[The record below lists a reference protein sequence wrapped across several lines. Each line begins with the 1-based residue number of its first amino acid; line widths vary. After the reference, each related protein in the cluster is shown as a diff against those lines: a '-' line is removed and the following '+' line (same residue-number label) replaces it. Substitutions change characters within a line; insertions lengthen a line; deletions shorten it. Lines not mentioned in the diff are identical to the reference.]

1 MNRKY
6 CIAALVILLAVS
18 LSSPLL
24 AGKTKRPHPSKLK
37 YPPLE
42 LTTPE
47 VEEIKLS
54 NGLEGFLVEDHE
66 IPIVNVYLLVKTYYP
81 DRAKYGLNDMARWV
95 IRNGGTEKWPGDKLN
110 DELEFLAASIEMGPT
125 RDGRRAAQ
133 LDNGNLN
140 STISLNCLKK
150 DLKQVLGIFADLVM
164 NPAFP
169 EDKVEMKRKTMLEEI
184 RRKNDEPN
192 EIVRREFYKLICG
205 DHPYGWEESK
215 EGYETIARDDLVA
228 FHQAYFHPN
237 NAIIGVSGDVT
248 MEEINAALE
257 EAFAGWEPA
266 DVAIPELPKAPE
278 PNGKTWNYAYKDIS
292 QAYMRI
298 GHLGINANNP
308 DRCAINIMNFI
319 LGGGSFTSWITE
331 RVRSDEGL
339 AYSTGSRYNS
349 DAWDKGAFFA
359 YAQTKS
365 DAYSRAMQLIFEQFE
380 RMRTEGPTE
389 DEVRRAIDS
398 YLNSQVFD
406 YESKANVMNRLVR
419 LTFEGRPLDTPELD
433 MEAYSKL
440 TVEDI
445 KRVAMEYLH
454 PDKMTVIVIGDAAQ
468 FDRPLSDFGD
478 VNEIELEEE

>member
-1 MNRKY
+1 MKRKY

-66 IPIVNVYLLVKTYYP
+66 IPVVNVYLLVKTYYP
-81 DRAKYGLNDMARWV
+81 DRAKYGLNDIAGWV
-95 IRNGGTEKWPGDKLN
+95 IRNGGTETWPSDKLN
-110 DELEFLAASIEMGPT
+110 DELEFLAAYIEVGGG
-125 RDGRRAAQ
+125 DLSG
-133 LDNGNLN
+133 
-140 STISLNCLKK
+140 TISLNCLKK
-150 DLKQVLGIFADLVM
+150 DLKQVLEIYADLVM

-192 EIVRREFYKLICG
+192 EIVRREFNKLIYE
-205 DHPYGWEESK
+205 DHPYGWEGSK
-215 EGYETIARDDLVA
+215 ESYEAITRDDLVS
-228 FHQAYFHPN
+228 FHQMYFHPN

-248 MEEINAALE
+248 KEEITAALE
-257 EAFAGWEPA
+257 EAFAGWVPA
-266 DVAIPELPKAPE
+266 DVVIPEVPEMPE
-278 PNGKTWNYAYKDIS
+278 PTGKTWNYAYKDIS

-298 GHLGINANNP
+298 GHLGINSNNP

-319 LGGGSFTSWITE
+319 LGGGSFTSWIFE
-331 RVRSDEGL
+331 EVRSDEGL

-349 DAWDKGAFFA
+349 NAWGKGAFFA

-365 DAYSRAMQLIFEQFE
+365 EAYSRAMQLIFDQFE

-389 DEVRRAIDS
+389 DEVKRAIDS

-406 YESKANVMNRLVR
+406 YESKVNVMSRLVQ
-419 LTFEGRPLDTPELD
+419 LTFEGRSLDTPERD
-433 MEAYSKL
+433 METYSKL
-440 TVEDI
+440 TVDDI
-445 KRVAMEYLH
+445 RRVAREYLH
-454 PDKMTVIVIGDAAQ
+454 PDKMTVIVIGDAAK
-468 FDRPLSDFGD
+468 FDRPLSDFGE
-478 VNEIELEEE
+478 VKVIELEEE

>member
-1 MNRKY
+1 
-6 CIAALVILLAVS
+6 
-18 LSSPLL
+18 
-24 AGKTKRPHPSKLK
+24 
-37 YPPLE
+37 
-42 LTTPE
+42 
-47 VEEIKLS
+47 
-54 NGLEGFLVEDHE
+54 
-66 IPIVNVYLLVKTYYP
+66 
-81 DRAKYGLNDMARWV
+81 
-95 IRNGGTEKWPGDKLN
+95 
-110 DELEFLAASIEMGPT
+110 
-125 RDGRRAAQ
+125 
-133 LDNGNLN
+133 
-140 STISLNCLKK
+140 
-150 DLKQVLGIFADLVM
+150 
-164 NPAFP
+164 
-169 EDKVEMKRKTMLEEI
+169 
-184 RRKNDEPN
+184 
-192 EIVRREFYKLICG
+192 
-205 DHPYGWEESK
+205 
-215 EGYETIARDDLVA
+215 
-228 FHQAYFHPN
+228 
-237 NAIIGVSGDVT
+237 
-248 MEEINAALE
+248 
-257 EAFAGWEPA
+257 
-266 DVAIPELPKAPE
+266 
-278 PNGKTWNYAYKDIS
+278 
-292 QAYMRI
+292 MRI